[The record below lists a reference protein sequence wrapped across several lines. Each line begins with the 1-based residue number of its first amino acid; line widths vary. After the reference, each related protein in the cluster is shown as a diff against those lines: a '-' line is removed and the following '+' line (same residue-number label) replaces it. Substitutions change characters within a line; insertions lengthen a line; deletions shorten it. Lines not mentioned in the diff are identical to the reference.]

1 MAFKFHRHSRFN
13 YWSDS
18 KLVRWLDKTPPH
30 KPIILKTE
38 EEIDNFLDSLSH
50 KVPFFENVAD
60 KLQDICMFPS
70 DLYHSIRIYFKNSKC
85 NTHVLDGGLEKG
97 QWYDL
102 TYRISHCLFF
112 ELDKFITQEKGLET
126 HEWEKNAVLDEE
138 WGVGPD
144 SPHYGT
150 KPKQSLDAIEQ
161 DEIWNFWKENKDKE
175 FVDLDEEAAY
185 IEKETEML
193 IRLIK
198 IRNSLWS

>member
-1 MAFKFHRHSRFN
+1 MAFKFHRRARFS
-13 YWSDS
+13 YWSTS
-18 KLVRWLDKTPPH
+18 IQNIFNKEH
-30 KPIILKTE
+30 KPLISFE
-38 EEIDNFLDSLSH
+38 SVDDMLSH
-50 KVPFFENVAD
+50 LNTKDPLWVRVVD
-60 KLQDICMFPS
+60 GLQDVVMFPS
-70 DLYHSIRIYFKNSKC
+70 DLYHSIHIYFKNSKG

-102 TYRISHCLFF
+102 DYRISRCLFN
-112 ELDKFITQEKGLET
+112 ELNKFITQEKGLET
-126 HEWEKNAVLDEE
+126 HEWEKNAVLNEE

-144 SPHYGT
+144 SPHYGA
-150 KPKQSLDAIEQ
+150 KPQQSLDAIEQ

-198 IRNSLWS
+198 IRNSLWT

>member
-1 MAFKFHRHSRFN
+1 MAFKFHRRSRFS
-13 YWSDS
+13 YWSTS
-18 KLVRWLDKTPPH
+18 IQNIFNKEH
-30 KPIILKTE
+30 KPLISFE
-38 EEIDNFLDSLSH
+38 SIDDMLNHFNTKDPLWVRVVDG
-50 KVPFFENVAD
+50 
-60 KLQDICMFPS
+60 LQDAVMFPS
-70 DLYHSIRIYFKNSKC
+70 DLYNSIRIYFKNYKG

-102 TYRISHCLFF
+102 TYRIPHCLFF

-126 HEWEKNAVLDEE
+126 HEWEKNAVLNEE

-150 KPKQSLDAIEQ
+150 KPQQSLDAIEQ
-161 DEIWNFWKENKDKE
+161 DEIWNFWKENRDKE

-198 IRNSLWS
+198 IRSSLWT

>member
-1 MAFKFHRHSRFN
+1 MAFKFHRRARFS
-13 YWSDS
+13 YWSTS
-18 KLVRWLDKTPPH
+18 IENMFNKEN
-30 KPIILKTE
+30 KPLISFE
-38 EEIDNFLDSLSH
+38 SVDDMLSH
-50 KVPFFENVAD
+50 ISAKDALWVRIVD
-60 KLQDICMFPS
+60 GLQDAVMFPA
-70 DLYHSIRIYFKNSKC
+70 DLYNSIRIYSKNSRG

-102 TYRISHCLFF
+102 DYRTSRCLFN

-126 HEWEKNAVLDEE
+126 HKWEMEAVMNED
-138 WGVGPD
+138 WGISPD
-144 SPHYGT
+144 SPYYGT

-161 DEIWNFWKENKDKE
+161 NEIWEWWKENKDKE

-198 IRNSLWS
+198 IRNSLWT

>member
-1 MAFKFHRHSRFN
+1 MAFKFHRRSRFN

-18 KLVRWLDKTPPH
+18 KLVRWLAKTPPH

-38 EEIDNFLDSLSH
+38 EEIDNFFDSLSH

-60 KLQDICMFPS
+60 KLQNICMFPS
-70 DLYHSIRIYFKNSKC
+70 DLYHSIRIYFKNSKG
-85 NTHVLDGGLEKG
+85 NTHVLDGGLEKS

-102 TYRISHCLFF
+102 TYRIPRCLFF

-126 HEWEKNAVLDEE
+126 HEWEKNAVLNEE

-150 KPKQSLDAIEQ
+150 KPQQSLDAIEQ
-161 DEIWNFWKENKDKE
+161 DEIWNWWKENKDKE
-175 FVDLDEEAAY
+175 FIDLDEEAVY

-193 IRLIK
+193 IRLVK